1 MKMYIFLITLGG
13 EILYFHSFMT
23 TLLKSVRARNFHTYN
38 KIYYF
43 IIYVCIYVCMYVC
56 IHVYIC
62 MCIFMYIFV
71 YMYVV
76 KSIKVINISY

>member
-43 IIYVCIYVCMYVC
+43 IIYVCIYVCMSVCMYACMYIYVCVYVC
-56 IHVYIC
+56 IYLYIC
-62 MCIFMYIFV
+62 M
-71 YMYVV
+71 
-76 KSIKVINISY
+76 